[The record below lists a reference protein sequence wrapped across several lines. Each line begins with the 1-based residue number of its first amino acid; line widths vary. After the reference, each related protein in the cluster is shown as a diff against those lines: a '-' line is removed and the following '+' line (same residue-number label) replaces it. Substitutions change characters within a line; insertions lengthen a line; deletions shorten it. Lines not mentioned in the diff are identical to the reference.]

1 MTAIVN
7 VGVSPVSVDE
17 SGATDL
23 TYTFT
28 RTVDIVYFVGTTDG
42 ILDKQ
47 LNSGVDAFIT
57 K

>member
-17 SGATDL
+17 SGATKL

-28 RTVDIVYFVGTTDG
+28 RTGDTSLALTVNICRVPHVC
-42 ILDKQ
+42 KR
-47 LNSGVDAFIT
+47 A
-57 K
+57 